1 MIYRNG
7 KKVGA
12 IFRNG
17 QSIGKIFR
25 NGKLV
30 WQKAKPAT
38 KRVKSITVALPD
50 WGTPERIEWES
61 ILRAVPADI
70 RNFYL
75 DALVNG
81 IGVRLRGYGGQHVG
95 ELSGDTVVLPDSL
108 EVTTDDV
115 YVGQVVSFV
124 AKVPA
129 VTSDYTRKSSSSS
142 YCSDATYE
150 FETAPFFPG
159 SSINVELKV
168 SSSLLRRLGS
178 KLKWTIKG
186 SLVSGTFAKISPS
199 VTKSGSGGLSAKVV
213 YTGDDYKAMA
223 TYEMA
228 TWMTVRPSFHITRS
242 AVGKISKVTL
252 QSPESRL
259 TYKFKIKRIETY

>member
-1 MIYRNG
+1 MGAVFLNG
-7 KKVGA
+7 KA
-12 IFRNG
+12 TSQLFRD
-17 QSIGKIFR
+17 
-25 NGKLV
+25 GKLV
-30 WQKAKPAT
+30 WQKDKPVA
-38 KRVKSITVALPD
+38 KRVKSITVALPE
-50 WGTPERIEWES
+50 WGTVERIEWES

-95 ELSGDTVVLPDSL
+95 ELSGETVVLPDSL

-129 VTSDYTRKSSSSS
+129 VTSEPTLKSSKDSFKTS
-142 YCSDATYE
+142 ATYE
-150 FETAPFFPG
+150 FENAPFFPG
-159 SSINVELKV
+159 SSIIFTQ
-168 SSSLLRRLGS
+168 
-178 KLKWTIKG
+178 KLPSGLASGLAGKIKWTIRG

-199 VTKSGSGGLSAKVV
+199 VERSGGGGQTAVV
-213 YTGDDYKAMA
+213 AYTGAAYKAMA
-223 TYEMA
+223 TYGIA

-242 AVGKISKVTL
+242 GVGKIGNVTL
-252 QSPESRL
+252 RSPESRL

>member
-7 KKVGA
+7 KKIGA

-30 WQKAKPAT
+30 WQKAKPVT

-61 ILRAVPADI
+61 ILRAVPANI

-95 ELSGDTVVLPDSL
+95 ELSGETVVLPDSL

-129 VTSDYTRKSSSSS
+129 VTSEPTFKSSSDSFRTS
-142 YCSDATYE
+142 ATYE
-150 FETAPFFPG
+150 FENAPFFPG
-159 SSINVELKV
+159 SSIRVEQ
-168 SSSLLRRLGS
+168 
-178 KLKWTIKG
+178 KLPSGLAGQLAGNIKWKIKG
-186 SLVSGTFAKISPS
+186 SLVNGTFATMSPS
-199 VTKSGSGGLSAKVV
+199 VESSGSGGQSAVVV
-213 YTGDDYKAMA
+213 YTGAGYKAMA
-223 TYEMA
+223 TYGMA
-228 TWMTVRPSFHITRS
+228 TWMTVKPSFHITRS
-242 AVGKISKVTL
+242 SVGKIGKVTL